1 MAADKK
7 IISYEPMIHSI
18 IQQLNILYDKDE
30 YMQVGRIAVFEAVN
44 KFDSSKTSCSES
56 QFVYTLIRQRLID
69 EIRKVSRYQER
80 QSPAEENIIEIQA
93 ADDSYKLENTAQKVL
108 NKREYQWFT
117 LTLSGYSLKE
127 TAELLKVSV
136 STAKNIRKSARDKL
150 QKAFCYES

>member
-30 YMQVGRIAVFEAVN
+30 YMQVGRIAVFEAVS

-80 QSPAEENIIEIQA
+80 QSPAEDNIIEIQA

-150 QKAFCYES
+150 QKIFLL

>member
-150 QKAFCYES
+150 QKSFLL

>member
-80 QSPAEENIIEIQA
+80 QSPAEDNIIEIQA

-150 QKAFCYES
+150 QKSFLL

>member
-44 KFDSSKTSCSES
+44 KFDSSKTSGSES

-69 EIRKVSRYQER
+69 EIRKSF
-80 QSPAEENIIEIQA
+80 A
-93 ADDSYKLENTAQKVL
+93 
-108 NKREYQWFT
+108 
-117 LTLSGYSLKE
+117 LSG
-127 TAELLKVSV
+127 TAV
-136 STAKNIRKSARDKL
+136 TGRR
-150 QKAFCYES
+150 

>member
-80 QSPAEENIIEIQA
+80 QSPAEDNIIEIQA
-93 ADDSYKLENTAQKVL
+93 SDDSYKLENTAQKIL
-108 NKREYQWFT
+108 NKREYRWFT

-150 QKAFCYES
+150 QKSFLL

>member
-69 EIRKVSRYQER
+69 EIRKVSRYQEH

-108 NKREYQWFT
+108 NEREYRWFT

>member
-30 YMQVGRIAVFEAVN
+30 YMQVGRIAVFEAVS

-80 QSPAEENIIEIQA
+80 QSPAEDNIIEIQA

-108 NKREYQWFT
+108 NKREYRWFT

-150 QKAFCYES
+150 QKSFLL